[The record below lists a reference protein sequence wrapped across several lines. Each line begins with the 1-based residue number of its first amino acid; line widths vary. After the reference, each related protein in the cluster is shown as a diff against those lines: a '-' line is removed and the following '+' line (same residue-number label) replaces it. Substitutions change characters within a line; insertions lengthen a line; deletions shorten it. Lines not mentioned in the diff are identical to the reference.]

1 MLSKTKKRTFLVS
14 KRRQRAEAIK
24 KKILGRNRPFPPS
37 QFSSCT
43 HSKKQYYIYTLTS
56 IIYYTAIQLR
66 LLLLNRRES
75 LQRLIF
81 IFSLPRDD
89 NNYYL
94 DGERGRIQRKRLPLS
109 AAVDRLRNVIFE
121 GFLIF
126 LIAYL
131 PIDINTLVS
140 RIKITEKIL
149 PLQKDDLT
157 RLPTSCRYGRTSS
170 WLSSRRNRVH
180 ATFGLKIISFYY
192 YYCNHFHYTFYPF
205 KRINMIRNDTFH
217 VSLCAKGET

>member
-1 MLSKTKKRTFLVS
+1 MLSKTKKEHFWSQSADNGRKRLKKNPRTQSPLS
-14 KRRQRAEAIK
+14 
-24 KKILGRNRPFPPS
+24 PS

-43 HSKKQYYIYTLTS
+43 YSKKQYYIYALTS

-81 IFSLPRDD
+81 IISLPRDD
-89 NNYYL
+89 NNYYS
-94 DGERGRIQRKRLPLS
+94 DEERGRIQRKRLPLS
-109 AAVDRLRNVIFE
+109 AAGDRLRNVIFE

-149 PLQKDDLT
+149 PLQKDD
-157 RLPTSCRYGRTSS
+157 
-170 WLSSRRNRVH
+170 
-180 ATFGLKIISFYY
+180 
-192 YYCNHFHYTFYPF
+192 
-205 KRINMIRNDTFH
+205 
-217 VSLCAKGET
+217 